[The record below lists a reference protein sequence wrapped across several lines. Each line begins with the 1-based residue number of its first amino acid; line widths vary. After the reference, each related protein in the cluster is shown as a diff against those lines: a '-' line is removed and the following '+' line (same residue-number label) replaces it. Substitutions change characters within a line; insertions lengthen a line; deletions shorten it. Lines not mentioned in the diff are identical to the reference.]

1 MSMNDK
7 QFSTSDFYL
16 SSVLVCLGFLLKELD
31 KSNRHRASFI
41 FKNTPELEKTVQAY
55 WNKQLKIEP
64 LELFESQ
71 RYLKNRIYGQ

>member
-16 SSVLVCLGFLLKELD
+16 GSVLVCLGFLIEALD
-31 KSNRHRASFI
+31 KSNKHRAVFL

-55 WNKQLKIEP
+55 WSKQLRIEP

>member
-16 SSVLVCLGFLLKELD
+16 SSVLVCLGFLIESLD
-31 KSNRHRASFI
+31 KSNKRAIFL
-41 FKNTPELEKTVQAY
+41 FKNTPDLEKTVQSY
-55 WNKQLKIEP
+55 WNKQLRIEP